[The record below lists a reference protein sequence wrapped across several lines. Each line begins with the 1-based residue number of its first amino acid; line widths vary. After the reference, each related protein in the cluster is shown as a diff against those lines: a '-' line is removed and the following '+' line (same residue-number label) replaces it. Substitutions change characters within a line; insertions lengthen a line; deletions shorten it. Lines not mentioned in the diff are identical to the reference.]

1 MFLNF
6 VLVFIRTSN
15 KLVTTALISLSDNPD
30 GYILSK
36 SDFADGVDSWLYGRL
51 PCFIWPSYFWFLM
64 WKLRG
69 WHIQILHLKADMPIL
84 LLIWG
89 LGWVFVNVAKWS
101 DTLWNNMYFI
111 LFPYSL
117 CVFFPYV
124 VWGHTSAIVPVWRSE
139 GNLWELVRTLH
150 SPCWFQGPK
159 LWTWAYLLRCLPS
172 PWSDTLF

>member
-117 CVFFPYV
+117 CVFFSVCGVRAHKCYSACVEIRRQLMRIGSHLTLSMLVPETQTLDLSLP
-124 VWGHTSAIVPVWRSE
+124 TSLSA
-139 GNLWELVRTLH
+139 
-150 SPCWFQGPK
+150 
-159 LWTWAYLLRCLPS
+159 
-172 PWSDTLF
+172 